1 MALDVAASRAGSSA
15 AVRRDSRHRLEA
27 SVDEW
32 DRRRTLCMRSRR
44 QELGPA
50 LRPRRGRQQ
59 CRCSSR
65 TRPRKRRR
73 RRGRIAGRALA
84 APRPRR
90 SECHP
95 RRIAGVA
102 ACQGL
107 LLHADS
113 HYVDPVSSRQRVPAP
128 TGLAEHAYTNMHIQQ
143 WDLRVIP
150 AAGCAPAAFKRSAMH
165 QARLER
171 VELRQADRL
180 AARAELG
187 QLQDHYHQN
196 DNDQDA
202 DNDPN
207 DSTVHFSSFRFACGS
222 DLGNNITLSAH
233 PVLANIFL
241 RVRIRSIHNSTTP
254 RADAL
259 HP

>member
-65 TRPRKRRR
+65 TRLRKRRR

-102 ACQGL
+102 ARQGL

-128 TGLAEHAYTNMHIQQ
+128 TSLAEHAYTAVGPARHTCCLLCTSSIQT
-143 WDLRVIP
+143 VSY
-150 AAGCAPAAFKRSAMH
+150 APGKTRTSRTSA
-165 QARLER
+165 
-171 VELRQADRL
+171 
-180 AARAELG
+180 
-187 QLQDHYHQN
+187 
-196 DNDQDA
+196 
-202 DNDPN
+202 
-207 DSTVHFSSFRFACGS
+207 S
-222 DLGNNITLSAH
+222 
-233 PVLANIFL
+233 
-241 RVRIRSIHNSTTP
+241 
-254 RADAL
+254 
-259 HP
+259 

>member
-1 MALDVAASRAGSSA
+1 VSLLQPYSSKEEAQSAGPDSWAGHAANSGITALLSKSNAVNPSA
-15 AVRRDSRHRLEA
+15 
-27 SVDEW
+27 W
-32 DRRRTLCMRSRR
+32 TTC
-44 QELGPA
+44 
-50 LRPRRGRQQ
+50 
-59 CRCSSR
+59 
-65 TRPRKRRR
+65 
-73 RRGRIAGRALA
+73 RALA

-102 ACQGL
+102 ARQGL

-150 AAGCAPAAFKRSAMH
+150 AACCAPAAFKRSAMH

-222 DLGNNITLSAH
+222 DLWYQHHVERA
-233 PVLANIFL
+233 P
-241 RVRIRSIHNSTTP
+241 RSGEHLP
-254 RADAL
+254 QGEDPL
-259 HP
+259 HPQLNHPKGGCITPLGRLKSSYGAPGDDACHHRAGHDCVG

>member
-1 MALDVAASRAGSSA
+1 MRAIPSARTRTRAWTTPRKA
-15 AVRRDSRHRLEA
+15 AVAPLQPYSSKEEAQSAGPDSWAGHA
-27 SVDEW
+27 ANSGI
-32 DRRRTLCMRSRR
+32 T
-44 QELGPA
+44 A
-50 LRPRRGRQQ
+50 LLSKSNAVNPSAWTT
-59 CRCSSR
+59 C
-65 TRPRKRRR
+65 
-73 RRGRIAGRALA
+73 RALA

-102 ACQGL
+102 ARQGL

-150 AAGCAPAAFKRSAMH
+150 AACCAPAAFKRSAMH